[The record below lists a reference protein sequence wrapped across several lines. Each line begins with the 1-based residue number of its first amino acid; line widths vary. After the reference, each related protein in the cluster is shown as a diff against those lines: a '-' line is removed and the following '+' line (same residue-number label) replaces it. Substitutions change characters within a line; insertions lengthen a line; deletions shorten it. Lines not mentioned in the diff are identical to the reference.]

1 MIGMPCNWVQF
12 AGSRGKSHIRK
23 PVEAR
28 SPNPQGV
35 EEQLAASVRSHDAL
49 VLLDLLL
56 VATLFAVR
64 ILQLKHHPLPFGAD
78 KNGIRHDT
86 LRQLSHTSDDSC
98 HPSSRA
104 ARPGSC
110 AHERTSGVC
119 ASFGRVSPSRSRAS
133 TSGRSPARA

>member
-86 LRQLSHTSDDSC
+86 LRQLSTNPMGLESLDPKTSVCFCST
-98 HPSSRA
+98 
-104 ARPGSC
+104 ARSPPGS
-110 AHERTSGVC
+110 S
-119 ASFGRVSPSRSRAS
+119 
-133 TSGRSPARA
+133 